1 MANVEIV
8 SRETWENSIRADV
21 KYSTTRTMELLRE
34 LKHHRQRTPV
44 VDQALLDSC
53 MKEIRALQERIE
65 LS

>member
-1 MANVEIV
+1 MANVELV
-8 SRETWENSIRADV
+8 SRETWENDIRDSV
-21 KYSTTRTMELLRE
+21 KYSTTRAMELLRE

-53 MKEIRALQERIE
+53 MKEIRALQERVH

>member
-8 SRETWENSIRADV
+8 SRETWENDIRDSV

-44 VDQALLDSC
+44 VDQALLDC
-53 MKEIRALQERIE
+53 CIKEIRALQERVH